1 MKEDAW
7 RLSMLGTEAC
17 MHSPLDVIGG
27 RITATYFAID
37 NLSNPDNTRLKA
49 DSRAQ
54 ALAYF
59 TSHYKVSALKSAS
72 FFQ

>member
-7 RLSMLGTEAC
+7 RFSMLETEAG

-37 NLSNPDNTRLKA
+37 NLSNPDNTG
-49 DSRAQ
+49 
-54 ALAYF
+54 
-59 TSHYKVSALKSAS
+59 
-72 FFQ
+72 